1 MGSLSPLQG
10 IFLTK
15 ESNQGL
21 LHCRQIL
28 YQLSYQGSPRVVSFW
43 GHWEWVHSRPRSWFW
58 WLSPILDFYRH
69 QFSLWRGYM
78 HHLCLLMT
86 FFPKCLQFFYK
97 DNKSYWFRTHS
108 SLIRPHFNI
117 IPSFV
122 VQSLS
127 CVRLFATPWTAACQ
141 ASLSFNISQSLLKLM
156 SIESV
161 IPSNHLIFCCPLLLL
176 PSQHQG
182 LFQWIG
188 FWNQVGKVLEL
199 QLHQSFQW
207 IFTVG
212 FLQDWLVWSPF
223 SPRDSQ
229 ELSNTTVWKHQFFGT
244 QPSLCSNSPQS
255 YFQIM
260 LHFKILSSWNF
271 SIYFWRTQLNSLK
284 GEKSRKIGC

>member
-108 SLIRPHFNI
+108 SLIWPHFNI
-117 IPSFV
+117 IFSYIPCLYIEPHSEALGFNT
-122 VQSLS
+122 STHDLWWTPI
-127 CVRLFATPWTAACQ
+127 CLILILLWLFLHKHVLA
-141 ASLSFNISQSLLKLM
+141 
-156 SIESV
+156 
-161 IPSNHLIFCCPLLLL
+161 LLLL
-176 PSQHQG
+176 S
-182 LFQWIG
+182 LVF
-188 FWNQVGKVLEL
+188 
-199 QLHQSFQW
+199 SFY
-207 IFTVG
+207 
-212 FLQDWLVWSPF
+212 
-223 SPRDSQ
+223 
-229 ELSNTTVWKHQFFGT
+229 
-244 QPSLCSNSPQS
+244 S
-255 YFQIM
+255 YFYM
-260 LHFKILSSWNF
+260 LCHPGSP
-271 SIYFWRTQLNSLK
+271 
-284 GEKSRKIGC
+284 